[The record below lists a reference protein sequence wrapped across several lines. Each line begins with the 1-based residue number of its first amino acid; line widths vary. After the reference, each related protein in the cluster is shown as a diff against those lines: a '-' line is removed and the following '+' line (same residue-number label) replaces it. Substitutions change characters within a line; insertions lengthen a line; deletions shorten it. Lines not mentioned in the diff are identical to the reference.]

1 MQNYESWIYI
11 LNQIVESVPT
21 QQVNISTLIYTAGPV
36 VKFVLVI
43 LLLMSFISWMIVF
56 SKYLMI
62 KSARNKSEKFLDLYH
77 TSGNF
82 GNLFT
87 STKHIGGPVAE
98 MFRAGY
104 TELLKIKNS
113 KTQGINQDSNSMQAD
128 NLSPDLDNIV
138 IIDRVIKKTMSSEI
152 SKLEGSLT
160 FLATTGS
167 TAPFIGLFGTVW
179 GIMNSFIGL
188 ASSQDVST
196 LQAVAP
202 GIAEA
207 LIATAVGLAAAIPA
221 VVAYN
226 YFISKVRVISIEM
239 DNFLAEFL
247 NVAERYISKL

>member
-1 MQNYESWIYI
+1 MQNHESWIYLI
-11 LNQIVESVPT
+11 NQVAESAPA
-21 QQVNISTLIYTAGPV
+21 QQMKVSHLISTAGPV
-36 VKFVLVI
+36 VKFVLLI
-43 LLLMSFISWMIVF
+43 LVLMSFISWMIIF
-56 SKYLMI
+56 SKYLMV
-62 KSARNKSEKFLDLYH
+62 KNARRKSEKFLDLYH

-82 GNLFT
+82 GNLFN
-87 STKHIGGPVAE
+87 STKHIGGPISE

-113 KTQGINQDSNSMQAD
+113 KGKGSVDNEESMEAEVLSAD
-128 NLSPDLDNIV
+128 IDNIV
-138 IIDRVIKKTMSSEI
+138 IIDRVIKKTMSSEV
-152 SKLEGSLT
+152 SRLEGSLT

-179 GIMNSFIGL
+179 GIMTSFIGL
-188 ASSQDVST
+188 ASRQDVPT

-207 LIATAVGLAAAIPA
+207 LIATAIGLAAAIPA

-226 YFISKVRVISIEM
+226 YFISKVRSISVDM

-247 NVAERYISKL
+247 NVAERYLSKL

>member
-1 MQNYESWIYI
+1 MHNYESWIFFV
-11 LNQIVESVPT
+11 NQVAESVPVY
-21 QQVNISTLIYTAGPV
+21 QVKISTLIATAGPV
-36 VKFVLVI
+36 VKFVLVL
-43 LLLMSFISWMIVF
+43 LLLMSFISWMIIF
-56 SKYLMI
+56 SKYLMV

-113 KTQGINQDSNSMQAD
+113 KTPDAYHSEEVEEAENIA
-128 NLSPDLDNIV
+128 PDLDNIV
-138 IIDRVIKKTMSSEI
+138 IIDRVIKKTMSSEV
-152 SKLEGSLT
+152 SKLEKSLT

-179 GIMNSFIGL
+179 GIMTSFIGL
-188 ASSQDVST
+188 ASRQDVPT

-207 LIATAVGLAAAIPA
+207 LIATAFGLAAAIPA

-226 YFISKVRVISIEM
+226 YFVSKVRVISIEM

>member
-188 ASSQDVST
+188 ASSQDVHT

>member
-1 MQNYESWIYI
+1 MLNYQYWISIIGQVAESA
-11 LNQIVESVPT
+11 PAH
-21 QQVNISTLIYTAGPV
+21 QVKISTLISTAGPV
-36 VKFVLVI
+36 VKFVLLL
-43 LLLMSFISWMIVF
+43 LLLMSLISWMIIF
-56 SKYLMI
+56 SKYLMV
-62 KSARNKSEKFLDLYH
+62 KSAKNKSEKFLDLYH

-113 KTQGINQDSNSMQAD
+113 KAKPEMMEEDINEAESIAPN
-128 NLSPDLDNIV
+128 LDNIV

-188 ASSQDVST
+188 SSSQDVPT

-207 LIATAVGLAAAIPA
+207 LIATAIGLAAAIPA

-226 YFISKVRVISIEM
+226 YFVSKVRAISIEM
-239 DNFLAEFL
+239 DNYLAEFL

>member
-1 MQNYESWIYI
+1 MLNYQYWISIIGQVTESA
-11 LNQIVESVPT
+11 PAH
-21 QQVNISTLIYTAGPV
+21 QVKISTLISTAGPV
-36 VKFVLVI
+36 VKFVLLL
-43 LLLMSFISWMIVF
+43 LLLMSLISWMIIF
-56 SKYLMI
+56 SKYLMV
-62 KSARNKSEKFLDLYH
+62 KSAKNKSEKFLDLYH

-113 KTQGINQDSNSMQAD
+113 KAKPEMMEEDINEAESIAPN
-128 NLSPDLDNIV
+128 LDNIV

-167 TAPFIGLFGTVW
+167 TAPFIGLFGTVL

-188 ASSQDVST
+188 SSSQDVPT

-207 LIATAVGLAAAIPA
+207 LIATAIGLAAAIPA

-226 YFISKVRVISIEM
+226 YFVSKVRAISIEM
-239 DNFLAEFL
+239 DNYLAEFL